1 MPEGQREAL
10 DDLLKATRAEKRIGT
25 VEDVADA
32 VLLVVQER
40 ARWITGQFVSVS
52 GGVNG
57 G

>member
-1 MPEGQREAL
+1 VPEGQREAL

>member
-1 MPEGQREAL
+1 M
-10 DDLLKATRAEKRIGT
+10 LKATRAEKRIGT

-52 GGVNG
+52 GGITG